1 MKYKLRLL
9 ELKKRILSGGARE
22 KPPITPITPDTAQ
35 LRAREHSQYL
45 VVNESRKQLQQQMS
59 LHMVA
64 MLTPLF

>member
-1 MKYKLRLL
+1 MEFKLRLL
-9 ELKKRILSGGARE
+9 ELKKRIFIGGARE
-22 KPPITPITPDTAQ
+22 KPPITSDTAQ

-64 MLTPLF
+64 MLTPLS